1 MRMAMMVLPLLLI
14 VVGVAMDTMRQL
26 ESHLVTRH
34 YEGFM
39 KKRGLR

>member
-1 MRMAMMVLPLLLI
+1 V
-14 VVGVAMDTMRQL
+14 DTMRQL

-39 KKRGLR
+39 KKKGLR